1 MSNFLSLIQAETEIL
16 TLESQSI
23 HDFEFTCGYYC
34 LMKRVFRFENSLV
47 QILLILA
54 TLLITPWWAIE
65 PINAVKFQVIAIFG
79 FVAAALI
86 LSNLEV
92 VSERWRQQKVTI
104 VLSLC
109 FTLGILSTLMI
120 SRLDWRQQLYGA
132 LGRNLGVLA
141 YLSIIFVFL
150 YVVLLT
156 DYSFDSV
163 VLKALLTCGALSS
176 FYGLLQSAKFDPIGW
191 NNKYTSQIGF
201 LGNPNFQSAFLGIY
215 SILLTHILL
224 NKGKRLKTS
233 LAILMSLVLNLF
245 LILTSD
251 SIQGVYVFSAGAIVL
266 FLDKL
271 YQSKFK
277 LLTVPTS
284 LLLVGGV
291 SIATLGLLQKGP
303 LSFLYQPS
311 ISFRGD
317 YWRAGL
323 NMFRDSPVYGF
334 GQSSFGEYYLLYRDS
349 IAMERRLDGTITN
362 SAHNVLIDLAATGG
376 IILVVPFLTLL
387 LYTLYVFL
395 RVYKSDY
402 RNETNIVLFFA
413 LWLGFLSQAVISV
426 QFLPITLWGWIFMG
440 IILRAAFDISHR
452 VKTFGAKHPKKIK
465 LEQVAL
471 KKSSSLIIWSS
482 TIVAILIGSLPLK
495 ASIEEKS
502 AYESKNLDRIINAAY
517 VEIQD
522 PKRFLTIAALL
533 LRNGYPDQAL
543 SLASDAVRLNSRETD
558 AWKIIA
564 YLSPEGSIERFNA
577 NSKLLELD
585 PLGFKVNR

>member
-1 MSNFLSLIQAETEIL
+1 MQAETQIL
-16 TLESQSI
+16 TLESQSV

-65 PINAVKFQVIAIFG
+65 PINAVKFQVIVVFG

-92 VSERWRQQKVTI
+92 VSERWRHQKVTI

-156 DYSFDSV
+156 DHSFDSV

-191 NNKYTSQIGF
+191 NNKYNSQIGF

-215 SILLTHILL
+215 SIMLTHILL
-224 NKGKRLKTS
+224 NKGKRLRTS

-277 LLTVPTS
+277 SLTVPTS

-303 LSFLYQPS
+303 FSFLYQPS

-349 IAMERRLDGTITN
+349 FAMERRLDGTVTN
-362 SAHNVLIDLAATGG
+362 SAHNILIDLAATGG

-413 LWLGFLSQAVISV
+413 LWVGFLSQAVISV

-452 VKTFGAKHPKKIK
+452 VNSSGAKHPKKIK

-471 KKSSSLIIWSS
+471 KKSPSLIIWSS

-502 AYESKNLDRIINAAY
+502 AYESKNLDRIINSAY

-522 PKRFLTIAALL
+522 PRRFLTIAAYL

-543 SLASDAVRLNSRETD
+543 SLASDAVRLNSRETN